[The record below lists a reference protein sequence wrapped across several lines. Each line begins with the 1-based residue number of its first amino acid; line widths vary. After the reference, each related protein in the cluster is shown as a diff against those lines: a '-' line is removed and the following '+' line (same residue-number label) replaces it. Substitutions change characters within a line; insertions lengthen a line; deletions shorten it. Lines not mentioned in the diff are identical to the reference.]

1 MGQSS
6 CNEEQIAAMGKTPTA
21 DKLRKSREG
30 GTVSA
35 LTMHIQQERL
45 A

>member
-1 MGQSS
+1 MGQIS
-6 CNEEQIAAMGKTPTA
+6 CNEEQIAAMGKRPPA
-21 DKLRKSREG
+21 DRLRKSRAG
-30 GTVSA
+30 GSVSA